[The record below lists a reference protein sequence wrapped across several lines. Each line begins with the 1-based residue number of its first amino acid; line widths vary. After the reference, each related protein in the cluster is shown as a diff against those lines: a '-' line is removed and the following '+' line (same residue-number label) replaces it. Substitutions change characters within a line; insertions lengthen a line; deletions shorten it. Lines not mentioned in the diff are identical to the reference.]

1 MSGSQQPHH
10 QNPDYYAETASLYGE
25 HGQQKIPPP
34 QYQEYMHQQYPP
46 PPGPPPA
53 SQGEYA
59 PPKPPRSGQQQQ
71 QYQQQDYYPPPPAQ
85 GQGYSPQQPSP
96 GNTPVPQPP
105 VSGGDNQGFVDSS
118 KPTFGERLYQW
129 STKASVP
136 INKVTNRLGSEA
148 FWPSTMEIECDKAAR
163 ILKSFCSPK
172 GKPRVLVKI
181 PQRAIETAAGLAVFT
196 TFRTGLHISG
206 AGGSGVVVARL
217 PDGSWSPPSGFLVH
231 TLGAGFMIGLDIYDC
246 VCVLRTPEA
255 VAAFTSPRISLGG
268 EIGLVAGPVGAG
280 AAVDA
285 ALLRSAKPV
294 WSYMKS
300 RGLYAGVQ
308 ADGTI
313 IIARPDANAAFYGVK
328 GVKVGDILRGQVP
341 TKGPPGMW
349 PEGARQ
355 LMEVLKS
362 AEGRRDV
369 DEGVLKDVSSGP
381 TPGDLG
387 LDDKGHQTGVY
398 VPDGKHPRYA

>member
-1 MSGSQQPHH
+1 MSGPQQHHH
-10 QNPDYYAETASLYGE
+10 QNPDYYAETAILYGG
-25 HGQQKIPPP
+25 HGQQG
-34 QYQEYMHQQYPP
+34 HYPP
-46 PPGPPPA
+46 PGQ
-53 SQGEYA
+53 SQGYI
-59 PPKPPRSGQQQQ
+59 
-71 QYQQQDYYPPPPAQ
+71 
-85 GQGYSPQQPSP
+85 PQQPSP
-96 GNTPVPQPP
+96 AGNPPVSQPP
-105 VSGGDNQGFVDSS
+105 VGGDNQGFVNSS
-118 KPTFGERLYQW
+118 KPTFKERLYQW
-129 STKASVP
+129 STKAGVP

-163 ILKSFCSPK
+163 ILKSFCKDGFYTEDKAAATSSSSPTPVSPGPK
-172 GKPRVLVKI
+172 GKPKVLVKI
-181 PQRAIETAAGLAVFT
+181 PQKAIETAAGLAIFT

-206 AGGSGVVVARL
+206 AGGSGIVVSRL

-246 VCVLRTPEA
+246 VCILRTPEA
-255 VAAFTSPRISLGG
+255 VAAFTNPRISLGG
-268 EIGLVAGPVGAG
+268 EVGLVAGPVGAG

-285 ALLRSAKPV
+285 ALLKSTKPV

-300 RGLYAGVQ
+300 RGFYAGVQ

-328 GVKVGDILRGQVP
+328 GVKVVDILQGHVP

-369 DEGVLKDVSSGP
+369 DEGVLKDISSGP

-387 LDDKGHQTGVY
+387 LDDQGHQTEVH
-398 VPDGKHPRYA
+398 VPDGKHSRYT